1 MYNIKKWYNIVNEE
15 YDIVKIPMYIDNI
28 DDEGYWKIYIT
39 NQLNP
44 ITRITSVMSF
54 VNLLNK
60 LEIKDYSSSI
70 ESNTTLQIDIDS
82 EEAEKLL
89 LYLKVYYD

>member
-15 YDIVKIPMYIDNI
+15 YDIVRIPMYVDNI
-28 DDEGYWKIYIT
+28 DDEGYCKIYIT

-44 ITRITSVMSF
+44 ITRITSIMSF

-60 LEIKDYSSSI
+60 LEINDYSSSI
-70 ESNTTLQIDIDS
+70 ASNTTLQVDIDS
-82 EEAEKLL
+82 EEAEKLF